1 MSGAD
6 RILAEAEDAY
16 AVIRGFPRRIGA
28 ARLRGSAGNDSVV
41 AHVDGAGRLLR
52 VEVSETFCRHADE
65 RRLGEYLLV
74 AIERAA
80 LAAEEFLADLP
91 EELPEWVRAGSGRPR
106 RPDPGPR
113 ASRDPNLIEEG

>member
-1 MSGAD
+1 MSGTD
-6 RILAEAEDAY
+6 RVLAEAEDAY
-16 AVIRGFPRRIGA
+16 TLIRGFPRRIGE

-91 EELPEWVRAGSGRPR
+91 EQLPEWVRAGSDRTRPSDPGSGT
-106 RPDPGPR
+106 RPDR
-113 ASRDPNLIEEG
+113 NRIEED